1 MLPQRKMGKA
11 PRTLPLKGTTKW
23 ETAQRKIKGQPQG
36 RPVYEWNESFCH
48 AYLDFPW
55 QFLSCS
61 LVSLDEPK
69 LLPHLL
75 HVF

>member
-1 MLPQRKMGKA
+1 MGKA
-11 PRTLPLKGTTKW
+11 PRSLRL
-23 ETAQRKIKGQPQG
+23 TAPPSGWTARSKKKGQPLG
-36 RPVYEWNESFCH
+36 RPVYEWNEVCEYDV
-48 AYLDFPW
+48 YLDFPW

-61 LVSLDEPK
+61 LTSLLEPK

>member
-1 MLPQRKMGKA
+1 ML
-11 PRTLPLKGTTKW
+11 GTQK
-23 ETAQRKIKGQPQG
+23 KGQPLG
-36 RPVYEWNESFCH
+36 RPVYEWNESFCDV
-48 AYLDFPW
+48 YLDFPW